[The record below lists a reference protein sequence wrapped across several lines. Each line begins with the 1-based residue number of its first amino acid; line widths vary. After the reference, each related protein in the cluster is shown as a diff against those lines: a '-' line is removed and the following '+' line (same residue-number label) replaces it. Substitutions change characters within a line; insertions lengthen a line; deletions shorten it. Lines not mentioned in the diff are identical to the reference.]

1 MTELLLQDVSRR
13 YGNALAIDGINLTV
27 SDGEFLTLL
36 GPSGCGKSTT
46 LSAIAGLDQPT
57 GGRISFG
64 DRVLVDA
71 ATGSYLPPEA
81 RGFGVVFQSYALWP
95 HLTVSDNVGMALK
108 LRKVPAAE
116 RRKRIAQALE
126 LVELGALADRYPG
139 ELSGG
144 QQQRVA
150 LARAIVFRPPLLLLD
165 EPLSNLDAQLRQ
177 QARIWLKDIQQELGL
192 TTIYVTHDQDEAL
205 AMSDRIVVMRGGKV
219 VQLGTPQQIY
229 RDPIHPFA
237 ASFIGNA
244 NLLKVTGAATAEVG
258 PCDVAL
264 EDGQVVRARTPVA
277 GLPAGAQ
284 LLAVRPHLIRC
295 TPCADA
301 SEIKVNF
308 GPESYLGDH
317 FEQEAHVA
325 GSTLRLN
332 LDTPQPRGPGRIWV
346 RAEDAV
352 VFSAEA

>member
-1 MTELLLQDVSRR
+1 MTELVLTDLSRR
-13 YGNALAIDGINLTV
+13 YGSALAIDAINLTV
-27 SDGEFLTLL
+27 KEGEFLTLL

-46 LSAIAGLDQPT
+46 LASIAGLDQPT
-57 GGRISFG
+57 GGRITFG
-64 DRVLVDA
+64 ERVLADA
-71 ATGSYLPPEA
+71 ETGAYLPPEA

-95 HLTVSDNVGMALK
+95 HLSVEDNVGMALR
-108 LRKVPAAE
+108 LRKVPASE
-116 RRKRIAQALE
+116 RTRRVSEALE
-126 LVELGALADRYPG
+126 LVELGALAKRYPG

-177 QARIWLKDIQQELGL
+177 QARVWLKDIQRELGL

-229 RDPIHPFA
+229 TDPRHPFA

-244 NLLKVTGAATAEVG
+244 NLLAVTGSAVSEPGACTVTL
-258 PCDVAL
+258 P
-264 EDGQVVRARTPVA
+264 DGQAIRARTPTGDLAA
-277 GLPAGAQ
+277 GDQ
-284 LLAVRPHLIRC
+284 LLALRPHLVSC
-295 TPCADA
+295 TPTENA
-301 SEIKVNF
+301 SEINVEF
-308 GPESYLGDH
+308 GAESYLGDH

-325 GSTLRLN
+325 GTAIRLN
-332 LDTPQPRGPGRIWV
+332 VETPQPCGAGRIWI
-346 RAEDAV
+346 RQQDAV
-352 VFSAEA
+352 VFTADQ